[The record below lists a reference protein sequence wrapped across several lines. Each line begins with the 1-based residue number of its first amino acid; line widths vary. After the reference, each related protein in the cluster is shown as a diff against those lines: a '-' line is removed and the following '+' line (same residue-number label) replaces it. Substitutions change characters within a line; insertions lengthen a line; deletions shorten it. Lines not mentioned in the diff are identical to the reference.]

1 MTGARVVREGLA
13 EASSALPP
21 PLGHGAEGLALQ
33 ECAQL
38 GEGVGTSKELAK
50 EELAIDTSFK
60 ITHEGSIQ
68 CMNPAPLLG
77 GGGGGGRRSPTQ
89 GQDCHT

>member
-1 MTGARVVREGLA
+1 M

-33 ECAQL
+33 ECAEL
-38 GEGVGTSKELAK
+38 GEGVGTPKELAK

-68 CMNPAPLLG
+68 CMNPASLLG
-77 GGGGGGRRSPTQ
+77 CRGGGVGEAESHSGAGLPYL
-89 GQDCHT
+89 GQE